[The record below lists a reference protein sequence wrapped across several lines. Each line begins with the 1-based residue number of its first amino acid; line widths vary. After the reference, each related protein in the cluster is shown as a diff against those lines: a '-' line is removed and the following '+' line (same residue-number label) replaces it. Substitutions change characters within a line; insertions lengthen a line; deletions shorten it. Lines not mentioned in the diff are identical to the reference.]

1 MRVISLKAVR
11 VTASKS
17 AAFSASATTNP
28 MPLDHKPY
36 AIPNYVKQKS
46 GTEPLS
52 AEPPRSNS
60 EESSMVTLMVIVAW
74 QDQKLKLLRISA
86 VKQMSQALPYH
97 RQLRVLKL
105 EIATLP
111 RMDLGISQICW
122 SSDLQ
127 GRHGLTSTLV
137 PQRASI
143 RIAPSLPTSAIRMI
157 SILQNGA

>member
-1 MRVISLKAVR
+1 MREISLKAVR

-97 RQLRVLKL
+97 RQLRVLKP

>member
-1 MRVISLKAVR
+1 MREISLKAVR

-28 MPLDHKPY
+28 MPS
-36 AIPNYVKQKS
+36 NYVKHKS